1 MNPYL
6 TIPKA
11 AIVTYTG
18 RMIEPLNP
26 DPAEIDILDIAHAL
40 SNQCRFTGHTS
51 EFYSVAQHSVLVSRY
66 CDPDD
71 ALWGLLHD
79 ASEAYLSDICRPVK
93 RFTEWGEGYGDVEIE
108 LMRAVGDAFKLPDLK
123 PDDFGL
129 SMPASVKWADDVL
142 LRTEMRDLMP
152 EGVIET
158 MDAGDTLDE
167 ELFGWAPE
175 RAKEEFL
182 LRYKEITDAG

>member
-11 AIVTYTG
+11 AIVTFTG

-51 EFYSVAQHSVLVSRY
+51 EFYSVAQHSVLVSQH
-66 CDPDD
+66 CDPED

-93 RFTEWGEGYGDVEIE
+93 RCTEWGAGYETVEAI
-108 LMRAVGDAFKLPDLK
+108 LTLSVAQAFNLPD
-123 PDDFGL
+123 PGGDQI
-129 SMPASVKWADDVL
+129 MPPSVKHADDVL

-152 EGVIET
+152 EGVAET
-158 MDAGDTLDE
+158 MPPGDTLDE

-182 LRYKEITDAG
+182 NRYEEIINA